1 MDFLDLYF
9 RKIPGSLY
17 HISIIFNVTD
27 LVWNKIAILIMIGI
41 EIKF

>member
-1 MDFLDLYF
+1 MHFLDLYF
-9 RKIPGSLY
+9 REIPGSLY

-27 LVWNKIAILIMIGI
+27 PAWNKIAILIMIGI